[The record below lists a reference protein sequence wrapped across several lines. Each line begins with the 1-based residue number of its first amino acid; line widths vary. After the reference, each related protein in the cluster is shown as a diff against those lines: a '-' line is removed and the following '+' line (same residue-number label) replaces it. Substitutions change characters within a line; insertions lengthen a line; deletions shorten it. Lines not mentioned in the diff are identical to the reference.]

1 MDIPIHANVSCYD
14 GVVGKSS
21 NIIVDLVTERVTHF
35 VIKTEQHGKEYVVP
49 IEMVMDSTR
58 EVILLECHKEDVYQ
72 LPFFEESHFN
82 GYGAYDS
89 TPPLPS
95 PGFAASNTMYRPYR
109 EAETGAQGPPSESS
123 WAKLAVYKGQWS

>member
-21 NIIVDLVTERVTHF
+21 NIIVDLVTEQVTHF

-72 LPFFEESHFN
+72 LPLFEESHFN

-89 TPPLPS
+89 TPPLP
-95 PGFAASNTMYRPYR
+95 
-109 EAETGAQGPPSESS
+109 
-123 WAKLAVYKGQWS
+123 